1 MLLSLPAKDLRRC
14 RCVCKGWRALISD
27 PAFHAARRSC
37 GRAGPLIVAVFG
49 SAPELEVRLLDDVGN
64 VHRVFNVRAPALLA
78 PTRLDLI
85 FVDRM
90 QLGATIIDPASRR
103 DFTVVGTDDPPARRP
118 WWDESWSRTT
128 VNDYSFGRAVPSGD
142 YKVLRLYVIET
153 SSRWNGR
160 RHSPWCEVGT
170 IMDDGAEPTWRP
182 RPWGPF
188 HQTSFSCEHKATVN
202 GDLYF
207 LLCDNYLASHGR
219 NLIATF
225 NLESEEWKAKTI
237 KGPLLGRKNEEDK
250 WRITLAELKG
260 NLCMV
265 HNVQHLTDL
274 GSHYADIWLLKD
286 PNRSVWVKEYK
297 IQMPERL
304 LLFTKPLDVLMDGTL
319 LLLNTFRKAGNNEK
333 CHRYILQFY
342 NSSTKAFTD
351 YMEMAEGFNGRMSF
365 YTGSLQS

>member
-1 MLLSLPAKDLRRC
+1 
-14 RCVCKGWRALISD
+14 
-27 PAFHAARRSC
+27 
-37 GRAGPLIVAVFG
+37 
-49 SAPELEVRLLDDVGN
+49 
-64 VHRVFNVRAPALLA
+64 
-78 PTRLDLI
+78 
-85 FVDRM
+85 M

-118 WWDESWSRTT
+118 WWDESSSRTT

-153 SSRWNGR
+153 SLRWNGR

-170 IMDDGAEPTWRP
+170 VMDDGAEPTWRP

-188 HQTSFSCEHKATVN
+188 HQTNFSCEHKATVN

-260 NLCMV
+260 TLCMV

-274 GSHYADIWLLKD
+274 GGHYANIWLLKD

-304 LLFTKPLDVLMDGTL
+304 LFTKPLDVLIDGTL
-319 LLLNTFRKAGNNEK
+319 LLLNIFRKAGNNENSLLETK
-333 CHRYILQFY
+333 ISLSMQNRQGNAKYRQKNYDFNFSIGLPTGKHRQ
-342 NSSTKAFTD
+342 K
-351 YMEMAEGFNGRMSF
+351 
-365 YTGSLQS
+365 